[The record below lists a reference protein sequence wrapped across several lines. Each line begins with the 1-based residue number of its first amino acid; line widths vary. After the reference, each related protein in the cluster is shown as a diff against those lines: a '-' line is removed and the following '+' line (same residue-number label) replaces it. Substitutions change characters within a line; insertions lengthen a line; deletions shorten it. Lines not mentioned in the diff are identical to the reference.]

1 MIKQALVLTAGHG
14 TRLRPLSDVRA
25 KPAIPVAGEPMIRRI
40 IRWLV
45 SQGVTDLVLNLHHRP
60 ETLAGVVG
68 DGQDLGAQV
77 RYSWE
82 QPQVLGSAGGPRL
95 ALPLLDA
102 ETFLIVNGDTL
113 TDLDLGAIVAAH
125 VESRALVTL
134 ALVPNREFDRYG
146 GVSLDASDRV
156 TGFVA
161 RGPAAEGSWH
171 YVGIQ
176 AAHASVFADLE
187 PHVPARTIGG
197 VYDALIAARPG
208 AVRGFK
214 CDAEFWDVGTV
225 SDYWRTSAAF
235 MRQEGR
241 TGSPAGRG
249 ARIDPSAR
257 IEDAILWDD
266 VEVGAGAVVEKCIV
280 TDGVAIPAGST
291 YHGAV
296 LLAGESGAVEARV
309 L

>member
-1 MIKQALVLTAGHG
+1 VIKQALVLTAGHG

-102 ETFLIVNGDTL
+102 EMFLIVNGDTL
-113 TDLDLGAIVAAH
+113 TDLDLGAVVAAH

-134 ALVPNREFDRYG
+134 ALVRNREFDRYG
-146 GVSLDASDRV
+146 GVTLDASDRV
-156 TGFVA
+156 TGFVL

-187 PHVPARTIGG
+187 PHAPARTIGG

-235 MRQEGR
+235 MRKEGR

-280 TDGVAIPAGST
+280 TDGVVIPAGST

-296 LLAGESGAVEARV
+296 LLAGESGAVEASV

>member
-1 MIKQALVLTAGHG
+1 MTA
-14 TRLRPLSDVRA
+14 
-25 KPAIPVAGEPMIRRI
+25 
-40 IRWLV
+40 
-45 SQGVTDLVLNLHHRP
+45 
-60 ETLAGVVG
+60 VVG
-68 DGQDLGAQV
+68 DGADLGVRV

-82 QPQVLGSAGGPRL
+82 QPRVLGSAGGPRQ
-95 ALPLLDA
+95 ALPLLEEDPL
-102 ETFLIVNGDTL
+102 LIVNGDTL
-113 TDLDLGAIVAAH
+113 TDLALDGLARAHEATGA
-125 VESRALVTL
+125 RVTL
-134 ALVPNREFDRYG
+134 ALVPNREFDRYS
-146 GVSLDASDRV
+146 GVTLDASDRV

-176 AAHASVFADLE
+176 VAHASVFADIE
-187 PHVPARTIGG
+187 PNVPARTIGG
-197 VYDALIAARPG
+197 VYDALIATRPG

-225 SDYWRTSAAF
+225 SDYWHTSAAF
-235 MRQEGR
+235 MRKEAR
-241 TGSPAGRG
+241 TGSPAGRN

-296 LLAGESGAVEARV
+296 LLAGESGTVEACV